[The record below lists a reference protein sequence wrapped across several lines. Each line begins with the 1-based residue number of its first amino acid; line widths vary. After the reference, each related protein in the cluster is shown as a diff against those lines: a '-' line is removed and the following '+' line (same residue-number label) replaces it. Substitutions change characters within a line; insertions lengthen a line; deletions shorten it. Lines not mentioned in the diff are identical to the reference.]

1 MAAPPAF
8 ADVLELNVGGQVYY
22 TRRATLAESAS
33 PLLARLFSSSSTSSN
48 DLARDPRG
56 RYFIDRDGFLFR
68 YVLDFLRDQQ
78 VVLPDRFPERRR
90 LRREAEFY
98 QLAALAALLGDER
111 ERGEHEEGGSQ
122 GSDPPS
128 LPPPPLL
135 LPRDRRSGFL
145 TVACRGSCARSR
157 RAPPQRLA
165 VSGRVALARE
175 VFAEA
180 LEEDREPQRSPERY
194 KTRLHLRFPHLE
206 RAFDLLAER
215 GFRLVGC
222 NSTSTAPRLPGREE
236 QEEQDE
242 AEEGEEEGEE
252 REEERSSWSSYTE
265 YIFYRE

>member
-1 MAAPPAF
+1 MAAPPAL

-33 PLLARLFSSSSTSSN
+33 PLLARLFSSSSSN

-98 QLAALAALLGDER
+98 QLPALATLLSDER
-111 ERGEHEEGGSQ
+111 EHEREHEEGGSQ
-122 GSDPPS
+122 GSDPSPI
-128 LPPPPLL
+128 PPILL
-135 LPRDRRSGFL
+135 LRDRRSGFL
-145 TVACRGSCARSR
+145 TVACRASCARSR
-157 RAPPQRLA
+157 RAPPRLA

-180 LEEDREPQRSPERY
+180 LDEGREPQQSPERY
-194 KTRLHLRFPHLE
+194 TARLHLRFPHLE

-222 NSTSTAPRLPGREE
+222 NSASTAPRLPAREE
-236 QEEQDE
+236 QEEL
-242 AEEGEEEGEE
+242 EEEEEEE
-252 REEERSSWSSYTE
+252 REEREERSRWSSYTE
-265 YIFYRE
+265 YIFYRK